1 MFAFPKLET
10 SSKHRS
16 KEIDHLL
23 TSRVDSKIYGLLGEL
38 IILCISV
45 VSELD
50 HRNNRRRGTSLSVLT
65 TIAATLGAVFFIG
78 PGEGCVTSMPMTIVF
93 S

>member
-1 MFAFPKLET
+1 MFAFPKLKT

-23 TSRVDSKIYGLLGEL
+23 TSRVDSKIYGPLCEL
-38 IILCISV
+38 IILYVSV
-45 VSELD
+45 VCGLH
-50 HRNNRRRGTSLSVLT
+50 HRDDGRRGTSLSVLA
-65 TIAATLGAVFFIG
+65 TIAATLGAVLLVG

-93 S
+93 L